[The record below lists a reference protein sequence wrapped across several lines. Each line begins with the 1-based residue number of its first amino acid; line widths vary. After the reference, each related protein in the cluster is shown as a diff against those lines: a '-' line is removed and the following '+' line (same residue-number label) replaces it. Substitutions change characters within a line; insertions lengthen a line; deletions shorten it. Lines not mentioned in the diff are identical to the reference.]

1 MAALE
6 VLVLGLNVLIWCH
19 FGLVDLKIF
28 STFCC
33 FIFLSTDVML
43 DLDWLLNSLES
54 RVAALGPTFSWNPA
68 QLDQTTP
75 DRTPSI
81 SLDVKINSWFGLVWF
96 VLGCYTQAHFI
107 FNSALP
113 NCS

>member
-6 VLVLGLNVLIWCH
+6 VLLLGLNVLIWCH

-43 DLDWLLNSLES
+43 DLDWFSL
-54 RVAALGPTFSWNPA
+54 V
-68 QLDQTTP
+68 
-75 DRTPSI
+75 
-81 SLDVKINSWFGLVWF
+81 
-96 VLGCYTQAHFI
+96 
-107 FNSALP
+107 
-113 NCS
+113 